1 MLGRRR
7 VLSSC
12 LHLLSI
18 WEIGAR
24 VSHPLSKHE
33 LATEPGMGAAA
44 LSCMRSGTVVPC
56 VMPQIRNGQRSG
68 NNKRP
73 PGTVVHLPKDVLQ
86 GNRDEGLLPLTTT
99 GMTLANISREKS
111 QVEKRAYCTIPFKPR
126 FK

>member
-1 MLGRRR
+1 M
-7 VLSSC
+7 

-18 WEIGAR
+18 WEIRAR

-33 LATEPGMGAAA
+33 PATEPGMGAAA

-56 VMPQIRNGQRSG
+56 VMPQIRNGRRSG

-73 PGTVVHLPKDVLQ
+73 PGTIVHLPKDVLQ
-86 GNRDEGLLPLTTT
+86 GNRDEGPIATH
-99 GMTLANISREKS
+99 NNRNDSCKRIERKKS
-111 QVEKRAYCTIPFKPR
+111 GGKESILYNTIKPR